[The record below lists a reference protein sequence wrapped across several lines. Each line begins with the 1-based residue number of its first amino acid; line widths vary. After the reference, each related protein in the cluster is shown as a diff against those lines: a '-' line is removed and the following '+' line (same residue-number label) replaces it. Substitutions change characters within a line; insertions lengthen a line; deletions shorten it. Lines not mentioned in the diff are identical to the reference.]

1 MSQLVGLSLIRRF
14 DFRSIIIEMTP
25 SEKFV
30 LFVASVPALIN
41 LLGMYYNYELSKK
54 LKTTD
59 EEEKEKRK
67 LRIKIQDRLA
77 EFEEQFLPSLNFS
90 RVISQRLIYIARN
103 VKIYDS
109 TLSTMIRVFVQ
120 DWKKIITFS
129 DGKPAFEPEQPEINY
144 FKNYAESIGDR
155 ADNLLTNL
163 SITDRVRI
171 RLSWIKFRIDLAKR
185 NWRERYKKSNS

>member
-1 MSQLVGLSLIRRF
+1 
-14 DFRSIIIEMTP
+14 MTP
-25 SEKFV
+25 SEKFA
-30 LFVASVPALIN
+30 LLVASVPALIS
-41 LLGMYYNYELSKK
+41 LLGISYNYKLSKK

-67 LRIKIQDRLA
+67 LRNKIQDRLA
-77 EFEEQFLPSLNFS
+77 EFEERFLPSLNFS

-129 DGKPAFEPEQPEINY
+129 DGKSALKPGQSELNY
-144 FKNYAESIGDR
+144 FKSHLNNIGDR

-163 SITDRVRI
+163 SITERARI
-171 RLSWIKFRIDLAKR
+171 RLSWIKFRINLAKR
-185 NWRERYKKSNS
+185 NWRARRKVPLN